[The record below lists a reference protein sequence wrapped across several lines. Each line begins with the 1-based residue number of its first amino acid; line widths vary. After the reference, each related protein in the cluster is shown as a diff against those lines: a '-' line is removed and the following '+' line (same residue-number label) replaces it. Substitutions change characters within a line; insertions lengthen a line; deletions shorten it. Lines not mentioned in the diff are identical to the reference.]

1 MQGFDSD
8 RLIEALTA
16 AETPADRFAALT
28 QGLAQLGLDTINYG
42 FFDLRA
48 AELMEADVQFLTT
61 MRDDWMDYYADR
73 NLHETDSHVLRARA
87 GGIMPYVWGESS
99 IPLVAPE
106 ERGTASEAVEAG
118 LRSALCVP
126 LASPLDP
133 FSPVGAI
140 TFGSSMREREFRQV
154 TQEHGATLI
163 SLAHL
168 FHNASI
174 RQIWSER
181 SGQARLSARERDC
194 LQYLADGKRHDAIAH
209 ALGLARV
216 TVEVHLRAARVKLNA
231 RTPGEAIAKA
241 LLFGE
246 IRHG

>member
-8 RLIEALTA
+8 GLIEALTA
-16 AETPADRFAALT
+16 AERPADRFAALT

-48 AELMEADVQFLTT
+48 AELMEAEVQFLTT

-73 NLHETDSHVLRARA
+73 NLHATDSHVLRARA

-99 IPLVAPE
+99 IPLVAEE
-106 ERGTASEAVEAG
+106 ERGTANEAVEAG

-216 TVEVHLRAARVKLNA
+216 TVEVHLRAARLKLNA
-231 RTPGEAIAKA
+231 RTQGEAIAKA